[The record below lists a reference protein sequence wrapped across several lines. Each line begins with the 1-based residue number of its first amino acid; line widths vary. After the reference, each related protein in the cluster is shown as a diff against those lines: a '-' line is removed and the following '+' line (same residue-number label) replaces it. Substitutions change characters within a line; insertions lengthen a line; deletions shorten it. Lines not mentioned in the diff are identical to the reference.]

1 MSRTLFENSKAA
13 LAFAAMTILGAVTM
27 VGTSDSGGVLGVA
40 VDRFGAEREAIASEA
55 SEFAEQQSV
64 GDKVADPD
72 SGWGSSAS
80 AFGDYRPGEPATPP
94 VTSGAPAAVA
104 PAAQGSGPA
113 YAPLAPGA
121 VVIGP
126 DDTAAPETTGVPVIT
141 NRELTIEPK

>member
-27 VGTSDSGGVLGVA
+27 VGTSDSRGVLGA
-40 VDRFGAEREAIASEA
+40 VVERFGAEREAIVREA

-64 GDKVADPD
+64 GDKVANPD

-80 AFGDYRPGEPATPP
+80 AFGNYWPGEPATPP
-94 VTSGAPAAVA
+94 AAAAPAS
-104 PAAQGSGPA
+104 QGSGPA
-113 YAPLAPGA
+113 NAPLAPGA
-121 VVIGP
+121 VVLGP
-126 DDTAAPETTGVPVIT
+126 GGTGGPTVTGAPVIT